1 MERRSKLADH
11 GHTETLDLRVQFD
24 TAEQQKDCSTLG
36 MWIFLITEI
45 MFFGGMF
52 LAYSIYREKF
62 PEIFAE
68 CSRTLNAPIGAANTC
83 ILLFSSFTMV
93 MAVRAGQL
101 GKSRAIV
108 GWLSGT
114 LVFGTAFLV
123 VKAFEWHEKFV
134 EHHIPGP
141 GFHFAEL
148 GAAQQGPAQIFF
160 SLYFA
165 MTGLHALHMVVG
177 AGMLIWLLVEAR
189 KGTFSAK
196 YYTPVDVG
204 GLYWHF
210 VDVIWIFLFPLLYLI
225 DRHSK
230 G

>member
-1 MERRSKLADH
+1 LADH
-11 GHTETLDLRVQFD
+11 GHTETIDLRMQFD

-52 LAYSIYREKF
+52 AAYTVYRQWY
-62 PEIFAE
+62 PEIFAI
-68 CSRTLNAPIGAANTC
+68 CSSSLNAKIGAANTC

-93 MAVRAGQL
+93 MAVRSGQI
-101 GKSRAIV
+101 GKNKAIV
-108 GWLSGT
+108 FWLILT
-114 LVFGTAFLV
+114 LIFGTAFLG
-123 VKAFEWHEKFV
+123 VKAVEWNEKFV
-134 EHHIPGP
+134 EHHIPGAS
-141 GFHFAEL
+141 FHFEEL
-148 GAAQQGPAQIFF
+148 PAGQQGPAQIFF

-177 AGMLIWLLVEAR
+177 AGMLIWLLLQAR
-189 KGTFSAK
+189 KGVYGSH

-225 DRHSK
+225 DRHLK

>member
-1 MERRSKLADH
+1 LADH
-11 GHTETLDLRVQFD
+11 AHTETLALRVQFD

-45 MFFGGMF
+45 MFFCGMF
-52 LAYSIYREKF
+52 LAYSIYRQAY
-62 PEIFAE
+62 PEVFAIA
-68 CSRTLNAPIGAANTC
+68 STSLNAPIGAANTC

-101 GKSRAIV
+101 GKQKAII
-108 GWLSGT
+108 GWLILT
-114 LVFGTAFLV
+114 LLFGGAFLG
-123 VKAFEWHEKFV
+123 VKAYEWNEKFV
-134 EHHIPGP
+134 EHHIPGAE
-141 GFHFAEL
+141 FHFAEL
-148 GAAQQGPAQIFF
+148 PAGPAQGHAQIFF

-177 AGMLIWLLVEAR
+177 VGMLLWLIWEAR
-189 KGTFSAK
+189 RGTYSAK
-196 YYTPVDVG
+196 YYTPVDIG

-210 VDVIWIFLFPLLYLI
+210 VDIIWIFLFPLLYLI
-225 DRHSK
+225 DRHLK